1 MYHSNQQIYF
11 TVHALQVEI
20 AAVLVNQ
27 HKVSPTSLLALTP
40 YSSQKEEI
48 KNRLKAKKMSEI
60 AVKTITESQGEMRAS
75 NYRLPPPP
83 QAPQEAGLQTGN
95 ISDTHACMS
104 TILSGLDN

>member
-1 MYHSNQQIYF
+1 M
-11 TVHALQVEI
+11 HALQVEI

-75 NYRLPPPP
+75 NYSPPPP
-83 QAPQEAGLQTGN
+83 SQEAGLQTGN